1 MEPEMGAELPEIGRH
16 EFGRRLAD
24 ASPEPLAPAG
34 IESLYQHYQELRR
47 WNPTLSLVG
56 PGTAAALVE
65 RHYGESLAALPLL
78 PAGPGVLLDL
88 GSGAGFPGV
97 VLAAVRPRLR
107 VVLAEARERKWA
119 FLMNACR
126 RAALPCEC
134 LNARV
139 AHPLPAGLPSM
150 LDVITVRALKLPRP
164 AWEALRARLS
174 PDGRILRWTTAG
186 ADELPIPLRTGRRIA
201 LPGTERRE
209 VVELLP

>member
-1 MEPEMGAELPEIGRH
+1 MGAELPEIERD
-16 EFGRRLAD
+16 EFERRLCG
-24 ASPEPLAPAG
+24 ASPEPLAPVAVD
-34 IESLYQHYQELRR
+34 SLFRHYLELRR

-56 PGTAAALVE
+56 PGTASELVE

-78 PAGPGVLLDL
+78 PAGTGVLVDL

-97 VLAAVRPRLR
+97 VLAAARPRLR

-139 AHPLPAGLPSM
+139 THPLPAGIPSM

-174 PDGRILRWTTAG
+174 LEGRILRWTSAG
-186 ADELPIPLRTGRRIA
+186 AESLPIPLRTGRRIA
-201 LPGTERRE
+201 LPGASRRQ